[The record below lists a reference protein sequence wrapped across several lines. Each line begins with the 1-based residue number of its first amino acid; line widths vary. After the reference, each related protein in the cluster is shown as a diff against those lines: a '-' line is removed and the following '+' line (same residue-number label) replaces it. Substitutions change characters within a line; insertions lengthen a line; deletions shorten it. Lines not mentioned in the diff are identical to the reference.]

1 MLPFGSITSI
11 VPLFVLAFAYLIY
24 FGASALNKTKS
35 EDPALSKEL
44 AVETQLPYNQLTIPD
59 YRDIIVSIDAV
70 PAEVQVISYS
80 CLPDSFPPGIPIR
93 TTIPLYHGSY
103 FSPRPPPFQELS
115 FQVC

>member
-1 MLPFGSITSI
+1 MLPFGSITSV

-44 AVETQLPYNQLTIPD
+44 AIDTQLPYNQLTTPD
-59 YRDIIVSIDAV
+59 YKDIVFSVDAIR
-70 PAEVQVISYS
+70 AEVQVISFFS
-80 CLPDSFPPGIPIR
+80 SPDIFPPGVPVKRIIQ
-93 TTIPLYHGSY
+93 LYCGSY
-103 FSPRPPPFQELS
+103 FSPRPPPFQGLS

>member
-1 MLPFGSITSI
+1 MLPFGSITSV

-44 AVETQLPYNQLTIPD
+44 AAETHLPYYQLTTPD
-59 YRDIIVSIDAV
+59 YRDIVVSVDAV
-70 PAEVQVISYS
+70 PAEVQDISFFS
-80 CLPDSFPPGIPIR
+80 SPDTFPPGIPVKRI
-93 TTIPLYHGSY
+93 IPLHCGSY
-103 FSPRPPPFQELS
+103 FSPRPPPYQGLS